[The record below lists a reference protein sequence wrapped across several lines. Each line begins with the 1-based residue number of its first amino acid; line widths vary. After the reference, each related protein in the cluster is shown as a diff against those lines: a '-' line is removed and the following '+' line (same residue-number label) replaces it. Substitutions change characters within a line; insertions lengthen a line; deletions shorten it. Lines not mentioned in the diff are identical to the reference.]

1 VYYTTNLGK
10 IMADPSIPGLGKSL
24 SNPDPYQGLAY
35 QAKNINLFEGT
46 DLDKFLKTDFSF
58 STGSEAIDNYTP
70 MEIGTDSKG
79 GFFSDPKQMAGF
91 GSLITAG
98 AGLANTLAMM
108 PILQEQRRSL
118 EQNRKFAAE
127 DQLARRTARNGF
139 NSFRG

>member
-1 VYYTTNLGK
+1 MGDDDNSL
-10 IMADPSIPGLGKSL
+10 GLGYNLLPKTDIEKEL
-24 SNPDPYQGLAY
+24 SKILSDNMSNLRTDMATSVGKDITD
-35 QAKNINLFEGT
+35 QAKN
-46 DLDKFLKTDFSF
+46 
-58 STGSEAIDNYTP
+58 AITSPSIAD
-70 MEIGTDSKG
+70 EG